1 MTASQAEATYDA
13 ASFLPQQYGVF
24 FNMRVSISADPVTG
38 VETFVRQTSA
48 FLHQVDQFT
57 KRRQQD
63 QAPRLAVWLV
73 RDGKLTCDAVL
84 YAPDQLG
91 PELMAWLKTKQV
103 FGEPVCIEAP
113 EFGEGARPAR
123 TARARA
129 GRQWRWIRRMWAA
142 VDPQVSMKDA
152 NRRTHRLKDLL
163 RAEEGSTSLMQTGR
177 AWSTS
182 TSLGPAA
189 QKAACEDFGL
199 GMLSA
204 FADGA
209 WEALD
214 QGWEVEEHSHRSE
227 ERARRKEALEVA
239 RVGGQGGNALEVA
252 QADSVGRALQLS
264 WLDDPRARPRPW
276 KGWWGG

>member
-1 MTASQAEATYDA
+1 
-13 ASFLPQQYGVF
+13 
-24 FNMRVSISADPVTG
+24 
-38 VETFVRQTSA
+38 
-48 FLHQVDQFT
+48 
-57 KRRQQD
+57 
-63 QAPRLAVWLV
+63 
-73 RDGKLTCDAVL
+73 
-84 YAPDQLG
+84 
-91 PELMAWLKTKQV
+91 MAWLKTKQV

-142 VDPQVSMKDA
+142 VDPQVAMKDA

-189 QKAACEDFGL
+189 QRAPREDHGL

-252 QADSVGRALQLS
+252 QPSRLDARLTVSPGSRIRPSRVEPALLANGVGLGSQPRSGWHRVCWSASWSALV
-264 WLDDPRARPRPW
+264 AC
-276 KGWWGG
+276 GGH